1 MQTRS
6 TFRLPIWQRAMNLLS
21 VTSSATPTP
30 VISQEGPAI
39 LDRVRNDLIGNRVTI
54 HTPFGEKPLIYADYT
69 ASGRA
74 LGFLEENI
82 REKVLPYYANTHT
95 EASFTGAQTNAL
107 REAARTAI
115 RQSVNGSADDK
126 VIFCGSGATAAVNR
140 LIDILGL
147 RLPHDLDQRFALIDQ
162 IPPDERPVVFVG
174 PYEHHSNELPWRETI
189 ADVVRIGL
197 DCNGRIDQRQLSEKL
212 EEFAERP
219 LRIGSFSAA
228 SNVTGI
234 RSDVP
239 SITTILKSAGAM
251 AFWDYAAAGPYV
263 DIDMNADNAPIDAV
277 FISPHKFIGGPGT
290 PGLLIAK
297 SHLLRNT
304 VPAVVGGGTVSYV
317 SPTEHRYLAD
327 PEHREEGG
335 TPAIVESIRAGAVFS
350 LKDQIGAE
358 RIESIE
364 QTLVL
369 KALDHLKT
377 VQEIEV
383 LGPVTQDRLGIFSM
397 RIKYAGRDL
406 HHGFIAALLN
416 DLFGIQARGGCSCA
430 GPYGHDLLNI
440 DAEISRDLDA
450 LVTEGFEC
458 FKPGWVRVNFHY
470 AAHLEEVDYILGALQ
485 LIATLGWRLLPS
497 YELDWK
503 RGTWRHK
510 DDLSELPITLADL
523 LKPHAGQQAVAAGP
537 GASLEHLLDLA
548 LATLQ
553 EGSPASHRAT
563 ALEEQPFPEELER
576 RRWFATSFEAASALK
591 G

>member
-1 MQTRS
+1 MQTGS
-6 TFRLPIWQRAMNLLS
+6 TFRLSVWQRVMNLLC
-21 VTSSATPTP
+21 VKSSATPTP

-54 HTPFGEKPLIYADYT
+54 HTPFGEKLLIYADYT

-115 RQSVNGSADDK
+115 RQSVNGSAQDK

-197 DCNGRIDQRQLSEKL
+197 DRNGRIDQRQLSEKL

-263 DIDMNADNAPIDAV
+263 AIDMNAGNAPIDAV

-364 QTLVL
+364 QNLVL
-369 KALDHLKT
+369 RALDHLKK

-406 HHGFIAALLN
+406 HHGFVAALLN

-440 DAEISRDLDA
+440 DAEISRDLDS

-485 LIATLGWRLLPS
+485 LIATMGWRLLPS
-497 YELDWK
+497 YELDWR

-510 DDLSELPITLADL
+510 EDLSELPITLADL
-523 LKPHAGQQAVAAGP
+523 LKPHAGEQAVATGP
-537 GASLEHLLDLA
+537 RPSLEHLLDLA

-553 EGSPASHRAT
+553 EGSPASHSAT